1 MEKNAVNFLAIN
13 IPKWYSSECE
23 GGLVSSIS
31 FIMKEHVFIEYLL
44 YI

>member
-23 GGLVSSIS
+23 GGLVS

-44 YI
+44 